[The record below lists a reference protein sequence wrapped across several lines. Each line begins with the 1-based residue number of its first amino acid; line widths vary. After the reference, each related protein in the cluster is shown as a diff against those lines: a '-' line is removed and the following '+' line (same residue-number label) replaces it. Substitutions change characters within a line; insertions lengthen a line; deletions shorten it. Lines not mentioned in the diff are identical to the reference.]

1 MQQLNDLINEK
12 NNKLYSK
19 LFKLIEVIETVPSKD
34 WAALHM
40 LAYIMKSYKQ
50 KFNADFI
57 LSYDN
62 VPSKCIEYKLLSKL
76 KSILQKSDPK
86 EYIDWFFQNYNS
98 SKKFTS
104 MNALN
109 KIPLVIAFND
119 YKVKLSKITMYTK
132 LPDNVLSVVKN
143 HPNLNYINTYG
154 DLYFIYK
161 ADEKMIEPLLH
172 YIDINKL
179 KGLDE

>member
-1 MQQLNDLINEK
+1 
-12 NNKLYSK
+12 
-19 LFKLIEVIETVPSKD
+19 
-34 WAALHM
+34 
-40 LAYIMKSYKQ
+40 
-50 KFNADFI
+50 
-57 LSYDN
+57 
-62 VPSKCIEYKLLSKL
+62 
-76 KSILQKSDPK
+76 
-86 EYIDWFFQNYNS
+86 
-98 SKKFTS
+98 

-161 ADEKMIEPLLH
+161 ADEKMIEPLLQ